1 MKHYQRNRTETLSLR
16 LTPEEKK
23 ILKSLAAKNGMSIT
37 DYILLSALQ
46 YSSTGSLS
54 PALKLLDQIHTELLE
69 LQKEK
74 PGDAVCDAL
83 EKQAKLYDAA
93 LSAIRST

>member
-1 MKHYQRNRTETLSLR
+1 MKHYKRNRTETLSLR
-16 LTPEEKK
+16 LTSEEKK

-46 YSSTGSLS
+46 YSSAGSHA

-69 LQKEK
+69 LQKDN

-83 EKQAKLYDAA
+83 EKQAKLYDAV
-93 LSAIRST
+93 LSAIRSA

>member
-16 LTPEEKK
+16 LTAEEKR
-23 ILKSLAAKNGMSIT
+23 ILKALAAKNGMSIT

-46 YSSTGSLS
+46 YSSAGSHA
-54 PALKLLDQIHTELLE
+54 PALKELGQIRAELLE
-69 LQKEK
+69 LRKES
-74 PGDAVCDAL
+74 PCDAVCDAL

-93 LSAIRST
+93 LAAIRIA

>member
-23 ILKSLAAKNGMSIT
+23 ILKSLAAKNGVSIT

-46 YSSTGSLS
+46 YSAAGGLRSRAEAAGSN
-54 PALKLLDQIHTELLE
+54 PFRAARTAKR
-69 LQKEK
+69 K
-74 PGDAVCDAL
+74 PGRCRL
-83 EKQAKLYDAA
+83 
-93 LSAIRST
+93 

>member
-1 MKHYQRNRTETLSLR
+1 MKHYKRNRTETLSLR
-16 LTPEEKK
+16 LTSEEKR

-46 YSSTGSLS
+46 HSSAGGHA

-69 LQKEK
+69 LQKNN

-93 LSAIRST
+93 ISAIRSA

>member
-16 LTPEEKK
+16 LTAEEKR
-23 ILKSLAAKNGMSIT
+23 ILKALAAKNGMSIT
-37 DYILLSALQ
+37 DYMLLSALQ
-46 YSSTGSLS
+46 YSTAGCHA

-69 LQKEK
+69 LQKDN
-74 PGDAVCDAL
+74 PSDAVCDAL

-93 LSAIRST
+93 LSAIRSA